1 MIKTVTPQR
10 RLDNYGSGAFGAPRG
25 NRIHK
30 GIDYACVPHSIV
42 LSATIGTVSRV
53 GWPYSPEDP
62 DKGHLRYVEVI
73 TPLGYQVRYMYID
86 ALVSQGD
93 TVSRDQPLGIA
104 QDLTEVYNGITPHI
118 HVEVK
123 KGAEYIDPEIY
134 FGEMT

>member
-1 MIKTVTPQR
+1 MIKTITPQR
-10 RLDNYGSGAFGAPRG
+10 QTDIFGSGAFGASRG
-25 NRIHK
+25 RRIHR
-30 GIDYACVPHSIV
+30 GIDFACHPGSTI
-42 LSATIGTVSRV
+42 LSSTIGTVSRV

-73 TPLGYQVRYMYID
+73 TPLGYQIRYMYVEP
-86 ALVSQGD
+86 LVKQGD

-123 KGAEYIDPEIY
+123 KESEYIDPSIY
-134 FGEMT
+134 FGEM